1 MSLLSTHGN
10 QTSKILNGFQIK
22 NKRKKGAPSSEWLF
36 SRMRAVKLPEMVKNC
51 NAMLRHTS
59 AESVISALDMLRKAG
74 MPVIIAMDET
84 MMSRY
89 GKHKSTKHTKKSKPK
104 DGPSILKNITHA
116 S

>member
-1 MSLLSTHGN
+1 MSDDSAVEE
-10 QTSKILNGFQIK
+10 
-22 NKRKKGAPSSEWLF
+22 APSSRWFL
-36 SRMRAVKLPEMVKNC
+36 SRMRVVKLLEMIKRC
-51 NAMLRHTS
+51 DAMLRHTA

-84 MMSRY
+84 LMPRH